1 MAARMAVLI
10 LFCIKKRVRKTVN
23 ITILTAI
30 LRQACLRGWLWL
42 ASGDLDFR
50 RVPTILRPDKTGS
63 LCLNC

>member
-1 MAARMAVLI
+1 MAARIAVLI
-10 LFCIKKRVRKTVN
+10 LFCINKRVQKIVN

-30 LRQACLRGWLWL
+30 LQQACLQSWLWL

-50 RVPTILRPDKTGS
+50 RVPIILRPDKTGS